1 MAQYGLR
8 TALATIS
15 TFVIVLIS
23 VMTIGSDAGIV
34 RHYKFNVDYKSVT
47 GLCHTKDIL
56 TVNGEYPGPAIHAR
70 EGDTLFIKVT
80 NHVEY
85 NITIHWHG
93 IRQLRTGWNDGPAY
107 ITQCPIQ
114 PGQSYVYRFTI
125 TGQRGTLWWHAHIS
139 WLRVTLH
146 GSIIIYPKHGV
157 PYPFPH
163 PEAEI
168 PIILGEWW
176 NKDVEQLVAKANITG
191 TTPDISDAF
200 TVNGLPGA
208 LYNCS
213 GEDSIFKLPVIWGK
227 TYLLRII
234 NAALNHELFF
244 SIADHI
250 LTVVAADAV
259 YTKPYKTDII
269 LLAPGQTTD
278 VVLTADQPQGRY
290 FMAAQAYFSASGVPF
305 DNTTA
310 TAILEYQD
318 NSALSYEEPIMP
330 FLPVFNDSKTADDFS
345 TSLRSLANAKVPQTV
360 DRDLF
365 LTVGLA
371 LQRCPP
377 GQLCNG
383 FQGQRLQAAFNNIS
397 FIRPHTALL
406 QSYYYGNY
414 GTFTTDFPD
423 KPIIEFDYTGKGLP
437 MSYWQA
443 ETGTKIS
450 VIPFNSNV
458 QLVLQNTNIIGTE
471 NHPIHLHGY
480 NFYIVGQGHGN
491 YDSTEDPS
499 KFNLEDP
506 PERNTVAVPAGGW
519 AAIRF
524 KADNPGIWFMHCHLE
539 VHTSWGLATAFLVEN
554 GIGPL
559 ETLESPPYDLPQC

>member
-1 MAQYGLR
+1 M
-8 TALATIS
+8 TALAAIS
-15 TFVIVLIS
+15 RLSIVLIS
-23 VMTIGSDAGIV
+23 VMTIGSSATSGGNV
-34 RHYKFNVDYKSVT
+34 RNYKSNVVYKSVT
-47 GLCHTKDIL
+47 MLCHTKDIV
-56 TVNGEYPGPAIHAR
+56 TVNREFPGPTIYAR
-70 EGDTLFIKVT
+70 EGDRLFIKVT

-85 NITIHWHG
+85 NVTIHWHG
-93 IRQLRTGWNDGPAY
+93 IRQLRTGWSDGPSY

-125 TGQRGTLWWHAHIS
+125 TGQEGTLWWHAHIS
-139 WLRVTLH
+139 WLRATIH
-146 GSIIIYPKHGV
+146 GAIYVYPKHGV

-168 PIILGEWW
+168 PITLGEWW
-176 NKDVEQLVAKANITG
+176 KADVLQVFSQANITG
-191 TTPDISDAF
+191 TLPNISDAF
-200 TVNGLPGA
+200 TINGFPGA

-213 GEDSIFKLPVIWGK
+213 GEDSIFRVQVNWGK
-227 TYLLRII
+227 TYLLRIV

-244 SIADHI
+244 SVADHI
-250 LTVVAADAV
+250 LTVVAVDAL
-259 YTKPYKTDII
+259 YTKPYKTDV
-269 LLAPGQTTD
+269 LLITPGQTTD
-278 VVLTADQPQGRY
+278 VLLTTDKPRGQY
-290 FMAAQAYFSASGVPF
+290 FMAAKPYFSATGVPF
-305 DNTTA
+305 DKTTV

-318 NSALSYEEPIMP
+318 SPVESYPSPIMP
-330 FLPVFNDSKTADDFS
+330 FLPVFNDSQTANDFS
-345 TSLRSLANAKVPQTV
+345 ASLRSLANAKVPQTV

-365 LTVGLA
+365 FTLGMA

-377 GQLCNG
+377 GQFCNG
-383 FQGQRLQAAFNNIS
+383 FHGQRFLATFNNIS
-397 FIRPHTALL
+397 FIRPSTAIL
-406 QSYYYGNY
+406 QSYYYGNH

-423 KPIIEFDYTGKGLP
+423 KPINEFDYTGKGLP
-437 MSYWQA
+437 MSDWDA
-443 ETGTKIS
+443 DMGTKVS

-458 QLVLQNTNIIGTE
+458 QLVLQGTNIVGTE

-491 YDSTEDPS
+491 YDPRQDPA

-506 PERNTVAVPAGGW
+506 PERNTVAVPSGGW

-539 VHTSWGLATAFLVEN
+539 FHLSWGLAMAFLVEN

-559 ETLESPPYDLPQC
+559 ETVEPPPYDLPQC